1 MDCKQFKQ
9 LIHCLAIIVII
20 LSKNGECK
28 EIDSKT
34 DLQEEEATDPETRS
48 PAYLPKSKSSSN
60 PSYYGKGE
68 SYDDEN
74 SKQNGDN
81 HLSTD
86 VGSNS
91 HSRSNEPSLPL
102 ERPEVPLIKG
112 IHVRCEK
119 SSMSVKIDF
128 DRPFYGV
135 IFSKGHYS
143 DPKCVHAPPATGQSE
158 ISFDLRLDACGMVG
172 SDEAHGAR
180 GSSKPWLF
188 TESTIIIQHDPQ
200 VQEVWDQA
208 RRLRCTWYDYYE
220 KTVSF
225 KSLGVEMMDAV
236 TTNFLGDNIQC
247 WMQIQA
253 GKGPFNN
260 EATGLVKIGQTM
272 TMVLA
277 IKDDDGKFDMLVR
290 NCVAHDGNHRPIQLV
305 DEYGCI
311 SRPRI
316 MSKFRKLKNFGYS
329 ASVATYAYFRAFKFP
344 DSVNVHFQCVIQVC
358 REACPVPSCTDT
370 GSEPTFHPEEGGEE
384 SKQSPTAVDINGN
397 RPATFNVNSVSSS
410 QSTLINAK
418 QYPGAA
424 MINSGVAPR
433 VMVASQ
439 LPSSRLDDLNRTWPL
454 PAATFIHPKTLSSH
468 PLYQRPRTK
477 RAINNTTAVS
487 TQKTI
492 RVVAPGDISFDFTS
506 TTDETETLD
515 IFGPESSSSSS
526 SSSSSLLSFDSA
538 NRYCISGIVLTLTVV
553 IVGLMLIVSSL
564 IAVFLY
570 LRVNLMNRSCSVSL
584 KDSISYQNLD
594 PSKLASLRSLQVK
607 TPGEASC

>member
-1 MDCKQFKQ
+1 MNVKRFNQ
-9 LIHCLAIIVII
+9 LFHCTLIV
-20 LSKNGECK
+20 LLFKNGQCK

-34 DLQEEEATDPETRS
+34 DLQEEEANDPEIRS
-48 PAYLPKSKSSSN
+48 PAYLPKPKSSSN

-68 SYDDEN
+68 SYDDE
-74 SKQNGDN
+74 SKDGPSSSPN
-81 HLSTD
+81 H
-86 VGSNS
+86 GPNQP
-91 HSRSNEPSLPL
+91 RSNEGPWPL
-102 ERPEVPLIKG
+102 ERPDVPLIKG

-119 SSMSVKIDF
+119 NSMSVKVDF

-135 IFSKGHYS
+135 IFSKGHYN
-143 DPKCVHAPPATGQSE
+143 DPKCVHTPASTGRSE

-172 SDEAHGAR
+172 SDEAQGSR

-208 RRLRCTWYDYYE
+208 RRLRCTWYDFYE

-225 KSLGVEMMDAV
+225 KSLNVEMMDAV

-253 GKGPFNN
+253 GKGPFNS

-290 NCVAHDGNHRPIQLV
+290 NCVAHDGHHRPIQLV

-311 SRPRI
+311 TRPRI
-316 MSKFRKLKNFGYS
+316 MSKFKKIKNFGYS
-329 ASVATYAYFRAFKFP
+329 ASVASYAYFRAFKFP

-358 REACPVPSCTDT
+358 RESCPPTSCSET
-370 GSEPTFHPEEGGEE
+370 GSEPTFHPDEGEE
-384 SKQSPTAVDINGN
+384 TRPAATAVDLAGNRQPAGNGPIGKQQSTPVNLVNGN
-397 RPATFNVNSVSSS
+397 GKYTGPSLA
-410 QSTLINAK
+410 NA
-418 QYPGAA
+418 GA
-424 MINSGVAPR
+424 VPR
-433 VMVASQ
+433 VLVASQ
-439 LPSSRLDDLNRTWPL
+439 SPHFDDLNRTWPL
-454 PAATFIHPKTLSSH
+454 PAATFIHPKTLASH
-468 PLYQRPRTK
+468 PLYPRFRT
-477 RAINNTTAVS
+477 RRSINNSTDISTT
-487 TQKTI
+487 KTI
-492 RVVAPGDISFDFTS
+492 RVVAPGDISFDFS
-506 TTDETETLD
+506 ATTDQTETLD
-515 IFGPESSSSSS
+515 IFGSDASSST
-526 SSSSSLLSFDSA
+526 SLISIDNS
-538 NRYCISGIVLTLTVV
+538 NRYCVSGVVLTLSIV
-553 IVGLMLIVSSL
+553 IIGLMLIVSSL

-570 LRVNLMNRSCSVSL
+570 LRVNLMNRSFSVSL

-594 PSKLASLRSLQVK
+594 PSKAASLRSLQVK